1 MSAKLVGAVAVA
13 GLILAAALPAPA
25 ARSAAV
31 IAPPPPPKATKPFN
45 KRDMSGTWDR
55 YPQAIDTQRDRSVV
69 APPPDIAPPPLK
81 PEYKGPYEA
90 SQARIA
96 AANARNEPIATG
108 YTHCLPDGMPAMMQ
122 AMFPMEVIQG
132 GRQITIVQEAYNQVR
147 RIYIGDK
154 VPAIE
159 DAEPLF
165 WGHSAGRWVG
175 DKLIVDTVGIKE
187 TVRFRDVPH
196 SDQMRIHEEMTVLG
210 PDHFQ
215 NRITITDP
223 VYLTGPW
230 TWTWIYQ
237 RRAGYKMQE
246 YVCEDNREYADP
258 VTGEARLRVTVP
270 NQ

>member
-1 MSAKLVGAVAVA
+1 MVGLTSLA
-13 GLILAAALPAPA
+13 LAASLPAA
-25 ARSAAV
+25 AAEV
-31 IAPPPPPKATKPFN
+31 VAPPPPPKATKPFN
-45 KRDMSGTWDR
+45 KRDFSGTWDR
-55 YPQAIDTQRDRSVV
+55 YPQAIDTQRDRTVV
-69 APPPDIAPPPLK
+69 APPPDIPPPPLK
-81 PEYKGPYEA
+81 AQYKADYDA
-90 SQARIA
+90 HMAKVA

-122 AMFPMEVIQG
+122 AMFPMEVIQA
-132 GRQITIVQEAYNQVR
+132 GRQVTIVQEAYNQVR

-154 VPAIE
+154 LPAVE

-165 WGHSAGRWVG
+165 WGHSVGRWVG
-175 DKLIVDTVGIKE
+175 DRFIVDTLGIKE

-210 PDHFQ
+210 PNHFQ
-215 NRITITDP
+215 NRITVTDP

-230 TWTWIYQ
+230 SWTWIYQ

-258 VTGEARLRVTVP
+258 VTGAARLRLSPTP
-270 NQ
+270 